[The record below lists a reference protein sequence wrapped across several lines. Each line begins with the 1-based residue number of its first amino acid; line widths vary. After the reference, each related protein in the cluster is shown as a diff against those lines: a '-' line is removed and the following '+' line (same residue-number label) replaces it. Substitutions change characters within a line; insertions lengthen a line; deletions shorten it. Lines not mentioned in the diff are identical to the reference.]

1 MASPIEDRSRL
12 YAILNISASATDA
25 EIHERHRTLS
35 LIFHPDKHR
44 DEDSKSIATE
54 KFLEIQ
60 KAYEV
65 LSDPF
70 LRAVYDSLGEPGLA
84 VNWLEE
90 TRTKSSEELQT
101 VFRRIQH
108 DWLQAKVDSTI
119 SPRATVVCKVDAS
132 ALFIPYQGV
141 QDDGW
146 PRRLQNRLE
155 DVRVPSFSLRHDMQK
170 RITERSMA
178 SFAARISRR
187 GASGRGNFMGTLRH
201 QYSPRLAFEATSSL
215 LYPYDISLKTEHQSS
230 DNYVFVQTTI
240 SPVQLEFPPIF
251 LSVDRRLT
259 RRPDSAQGRLRID
272 LGRHPEVSV
281 SIASQDPLGQL
292 LNEHERLPV
301 LPVAPTFFSWSHG
314 FVLNSYDPKLV
325 GAWTLALGELSL
337 RCKLGLEFGLDRL
350 AWVFS
355 GSWVTEDVGAEAA
368 IHLSHTGV
376 VLTLN
381 ATYLQQ
387 RLSIPILLSEQHN
400 SLIALWATAIPSAI
414 CLSVYLVRARDR
426 RCRRLRYVTLQISVD
441 VLSWTSAIR
450 SALRALEPDSPSRK
464 DAEAVLSLLKGKARD
479 SLKDEVAKDGLVI
492 VEATYGAM
500 ETADRELG
508 LSWDV
513 TVPLQT
519 LVRGSQIYI
528 SGRHPKVSIQG
539 FLDPAPYISKSL
551 RVRYLFRRRMHFAEV
566 PEYLSLIL
574 PLAVRSCCELTQ
586 VMRRGS
592 ILNSFPI
599 LRKFDGMLKTRRIA
613 SSPWLPANPRL
624 FMTKNCPTLSKCS
637 TTEGRISDVA
647 RFHVDV
653 WDLFRRLYQINLSSL
668 GLGT

>member
-1 MASPIEDRSRL
+1 MASSNEDRSRL
-12 YAILNISASATDA
+12 YAILNISTSATDA

-44 DEDSKSIATE
+44 DEDSKFVATG

-119 SPRATVVCKVDAS
+119 SPMATVVCKVDAS

-146 PRRLQNRLE
+146 SRRLQNRLE

-178 SFAARISRR
+178 SFTARISRR

-201 QYSPRLAFEATSSL
+201 QYSPRLAFE
-215 LYPYDISLKTEHQSS
+215 TEHQSS

-240 SPVQLEFPPIF
+240 SPLQLEFPPVF
-251 LSVDRRLT
+251 LSVDRRLA

-281 SIASQDPLGQL
+281 SIASQDPLGQFD
-292 LNEHERLPV
+292 RVPV

-314 FVLNSYDPKLV
+314 IVLNSYDPKLV

-337 RCKLGLEFGLDRL
+337 RCKLGLEFGLDGL
-350 AWVFS
+350 AWVFL

-368 IHLSHTGV
+368 VNLSHTGV

-387 RLSIPILLSEQHN
+387 RLSIPILLSEQHS
-400 SLIALWATAIPSAI
+400 SLIALWAAAIPSAI

-479 SLKDEVAKDGLVI
+479 SSRDEVAKDGLVI

-528 SGRHPKVSIQG
+528 SGRHPKSSIQG
-539 FLDPAPYISKSL
+539 FLDPAPYIAKSL
-551 RVRYLFRRRMHFAEV
+551 RVRYLFRGRMHFAEV

-574 PLAVRSCCELTQ
+574 PLADHAV
-586 VMRRGS
+586 
-592 ILNSFPI
+592 N
-599 LRKFDGMLKTRRIA
+599 
-613 SSPWLPANPRL
+613 
-624 FMTKNCPTLSKCS
+624 
-637 TTEGRISDVA
+637 
-647 RFHVDV
+647 
-653 WDLFRRLYQINLSSL
+653 
-668 GLGT
+668 